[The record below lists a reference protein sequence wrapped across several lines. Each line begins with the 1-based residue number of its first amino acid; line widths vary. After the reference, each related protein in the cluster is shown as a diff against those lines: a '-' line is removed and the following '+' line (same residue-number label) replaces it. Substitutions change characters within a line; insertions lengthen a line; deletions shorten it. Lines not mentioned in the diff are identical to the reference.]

1 MTIPRSL
8 TKRFLD
14 LVAAIV
20 ISPLVVVFRIGSS
33 LNVSDRDI
41 LFQSLSQLVGLF
53 PGISGNFLRRAFYR
67 RTLRHF
73 PREATVGFCTTFAT
87 AEVTIGTGVYIGA
100 FCHIGHCTIGRD
112 SMLGNGVTLLSGR
125 RAHGIERTDVAMR
138 FQPTSHETLEIGD
151 DVWIGNNAIVMAD
164 LGSHCVVGAGSVVP
178 KSVSAFSVV
187 AGNPCR
193 TIRVRNVGNVAVES
207 SSDSNSGI
215 ENLTE

>member
-1 MTIPRSL
+1 M

-14 LVAAIV
+14 LVAALV

-164 LGSHCVVGAGSVVP
+164 LGVHPLLGAFAAH
-178 KSVSAFSVV
+178 KSGHALNNQLLRALLADASAWEFASFLRAEEAPGTV
-187 AGNPCR
+187 ARLYPQL
-193 TIRVRNVGNVAVES
+193 A
-207 SSDSNSGI
+207 
-215 ENLTE
+215 